1 MKKITNI
8 IVALLAL
15 VVSVACNQDGDEVQL
30 SSEHKAMVGSWHLI
44 EWAGVTADS
53 KEEFISALDVWINF
67 YANGTFDIYQ
77 KGLPY
82 IYYTKFSGSCA
93 VNGGVLSG
101 TYSDGKP
108 LGSDYN
114 VELSEDGETLTLT
127 KTDMTADIAKYE
139 RVDSVPSEILSGVLS
154 SVVRSEECNIE
165 RFL

>member
-1 MKKITNI
+1 MKKIANII

-15 VVSVACNQDGDEVQL
+15 VSVACEKEGGNVEL
-30 SSEHKAMVGSWHLI
+30 SPTHKSMVGSWHLI
-44 EWAGVTADS
+44 EWAGPTADTES
-53 KEEFISALDVWINF
+53 LLNIDVWINF

-77 KGLPY
+77 KGMPY
-82 IYYTKFSGSCA
+82 IYYTKFSGSCS
-93 VNGGVLSG
+93 VNGEVLSG

-114 VELSEDGETLTLT
+114 VELSEDGELLTLT
-127 KTDMTADIAKYE
+127 KTDMAADIAKYE
-139 RVDSVPSEILSGVLS
+139 RVDSVPSEILSGVRS